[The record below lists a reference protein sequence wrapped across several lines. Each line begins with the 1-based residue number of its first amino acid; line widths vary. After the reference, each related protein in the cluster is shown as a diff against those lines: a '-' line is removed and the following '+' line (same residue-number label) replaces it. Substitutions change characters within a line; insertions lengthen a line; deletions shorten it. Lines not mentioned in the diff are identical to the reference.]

1 MIACSINSFMEK
13 CGPLRRNLYFLAS
26 VMFLY
31 MVDKMDHLYAV
42 LDDLDDDLQAMQED
56 LEAVLLLLKDGEIKK
71 AQTILEEMNSF
82 LIDFLEPEEGCECDD
97 DECECYVTEEGNEDE
112 EEVEEKPAAKPQAE
126 KPAPKKKK

>member
-1 MIACSINSFMEK
+1 
-13 CGPLRRNLYFLAS
+13 
-26 VMFLY
+26 
-31 MVDKMDHLYAV
+31 MDHLYAV

-97 DECECYVTEEGNEDE
+97 EECECYVIEEGDGDGE
-112 EEVEEKPAAKPQAE
+112 EPEEKPAAKPE
-126 KPAPKKKK
+126 KPAPKKK